1 MDIGRTDGVGG
12 PGRIEG
18 ASRITRITPVN
29 TTQGASSADKVD
41 LSVKA
46 GMVSKA
52 MSLPQVRLDRVGE
65 IKKLVQMG
73 TFETDAR
80 LEGALKRFM
89 AENSGL

>member
-1 MDIGRTDGVGG
+1 MDIGKTDGVGG

-18 ASRITRITPVN
+18 PNKITRITPVN
-29 TTQGASSADKVD
+29 TSKGASSADKVD

-46 GMVSKA
+46 GMIAKA

-89 AENSGL
+89 IENPGL